1 MGISL
6 STLKEESDRLNGLK
20 LSLVGEL
27 RSLKLVFPSQN
38 PVTLTLLILLWGFS
52 IYLVFATVPSNFFY
66 FPMVIIPA
74 VLAFAILWSMSDFPQ
89 ENIKIALKIV
99 DLKIKLCR
107 IKRKQRLLSMII
119 NGNGYSN
126 YDDLLLELSSKTIG
140 EPDSLEDVKINLDE
154 KIFVEVGVV
163 SHRT

>member
-1 MGISL
+1 
-6 STLKEESDRLNGLK
+6 
-20 LSLVGEL
+20 
-27 RSLKLVFPSQN
+27 
-38 PVTLTLLILLWGFS
+38 
-52 IYLVFATVPSNFFY
+52 
-66 FPMVIIPA
+66 
-74 VLAFAILWSMSDFPQ
+74 MSDFPQ